1 MIVEVIEGILDNK
14 LVAEEQDH
22 ESSTYA
28 SMLKKG
34 MSMIDWNDF
43 GLNIHNKVRGLDPWP
58 GSVMLYKDKKVK
70 IFNTEY
76 IVDNHNIFPGT
87 IVSVDSISIKV
98 AVVDGFLLIKEIQ
111 LPGKRR
117 MDIRSFLAGNEIEI
131 GYELRGE

>member
-1 MIVEVIEGILDNK
+1 
-14 LVAEEQDH
+14 
-22 ESSTYA
+22 
-28 SMLKKG
+28 
-34 MSMIDWNDF
+34 MIDWNDF